1 MKAGATINDYAV
13 EQMNRLLTTLAF
25 QIHRA
30 AKKPGPDEI
39 HDLRVS
45 IRRFTQGLLLFTE
58 FFPKWEVKKIKRMLK
73 RMMQLTSEI
82 RNRDIALQYLAELN
96 ASTHE
101 RRLER
106 ERMQYQR
113 RFEEMVRRW
122 SARDFSA
129 KWRSRLSLR
138 TV

>member
-1 MKAGATINDYAV
+1 MNDYVV

-30 AKKPGPDEI
+30 AKKPGADEI

-45 IRRFTQGLLLFTE
+45 IRRFTQGLLLFAE
-58 FFPKWEVKKIKRMLK
+58 FFPKWEIKKIKRMLK

-82 RNRDIALQYLAELN
+82 RNRDIALEYLAGLN
-96 ASTHE
+96 ASPHQ
-101 RRLER
+101 RRLQR

-113 RFEEMVRRW
+113 RFAEMVRRW
-122 SARDFSA
+122 SSRDFSA
-129 KWRSRLSLR
+129 KWRNRLSLG

>member
-1 MKAGATINDYAV
+1 MNDYVV

-30 AKKPGPDEI
+30 AKKPGADEI

-45 IRRFTQGLLLFTE
+45 IRRFTQGLLLFAE
-58 FFPKWEVKKIKRMLK
+58 FFPKWEAKKIKRMLK

-82 RNRDIALQYLAELN
+82 RNRDIAIEYLAGLN
-96 ASTHE
+96 ASAHQG
-101 RRLER
+101 RLER

-122 SARDFSA
+122 SSRDFSA
-129 KWRSRLSLR
+129 KWRNRLSLG

>member
-1 MKAGATINDYAV
+1 MKAGATIHDYAID
-13 EQMNRLLTTLAF
+13 QMNRLLTTLAF

-30 AKKPGPDEI
+30 AKKPGAVEI

-45 IRRFTQGLLLFTE
+45 IRRFSQGLLLFMD

-82 RNRDIALQYLAELN
+82 RNRDIAIEYLVDLKAT
-96 ASTHE
+96 THQ
-101 RRLER
+101 RRLEK
-106 ERMQYQR
+106 ERIHYQR
-113 RFEEMVRRW
+113 RFAEMVRRW

-129 KWRSRLSLR
+129 KWRIRLSLR

>member
-1 MKAGATINDYAV
+1 VKASATMNDYVV

-30 AKKPGPDEI
+30 AKKPGADEI

-45 IRRFTQGLLLFTE
+45 IRRFTQGLLLFAE
-58 FFPKWEVKKIKRMLK
+58 FFPKWEAKKIKRMLK

-82 RNRDIALQYLAELN
+82 RNRDIALEYLAGLN
-96 ASTHE
+96 ASAHQ

-113 RFEEMVRRW
+113 RFAEMVRRW
-122 SARDFSA
+122 SSRDFSA
-129 KWRSRLSLR
+129 KWRNRLSLG